1 MRWKLKL
8 IRRRLFSRATQR
20 MHVRGALPWP
30 LRWLAG
36 AVVLGLSGALAL
48 WAFEWGKDI
57 AGLDRG
63 AKQQVVDLQGE
74 LAEAQARLG
83 RAQSVVDTAES
94 LLKTGEAA
102 QTRLAER
109 LKQVEAENL
118 ALKADLGLFERLLPN
133 VAGQEG
139 VAVARFD
146 VEVQAPGRL
155 RYQALVVLGARAR
168 QAFAGRAELTLNGT
182 LRGQPWTS
190 SPPAGANALELA
202 QYRRVEGVIEYPPD
216 AVVKTAQFRVLD
228 AKGAVRA
235 SEQARL

>member
-20 MHVRGALPWP
+20 MHVRGALFWP
-30 LRWLAG
+30 LRWLVG

-57 AGLDRG
+57 AGLDRA
-63 AKQQVVDLQGE
+63 AKQQVIRLQGE
-74 LAEAQARLG
+74 LTEAQARLG
-83 RAQSVVDTAES
+83 RAQAVADTAES
-94 LLKTGEAA
+94 LLKAGEAA
-102 QTRLAER
+102 QTRLAEQLR
-109 LKQVEAENL
+109 QVEAENL
-118 ALKADLGLFERLLPN
+118 ALKADVGAFERLLPSA
-133 VAGQEG
+133 AGQDG

-146 VEVQAPGRL
+146 VEAQAPGRL
-155 RYQALVVLGARAR
+155 RYQALVVLGGRAR
-168 QAFAGRAELTLNGT
+168 QVFAGRYELTLSGT
-182 LRGQPWTS
+182 LHGQPWTMGPS
-190 SPPAGANALELA
+190 GNASPLELT
-202 QYRRVEGVIEYPPD
+202 QYRRIEGVFEYPPD

>member
-57 AGLDRG
+57 AGLDRA
-63 AKQQVVDLQGE
+63 AKQQVIRLQGE
-74 LAEAQARLG
+74 LTEAQDRLG
-83 RAQSVVDTAES
+83 RAQAVADTAES

-102 QTRLAER
+102 QTRLAEQLR
-109 LKQVEAENL
+109 QVEAENL
-118 ALKADLGLFERLLPN
+118 ALKADLGVFERLLPN
-133 VAGQEG
+133 VAGQDG

-146 VEVQAPGRL
+146 VEAQAPGRL
-155 RYQALVVLGARAR
+155 RYQVLVVLGGQAR
-168 QAFAGRAELTLNGT
+168 QVFAGRYELALSGT
-182 LRGQPWTS
+182 LRGQPWTAS
-190 SPPAGANALELA
+190 LPGGGSPLEVT
-202 QYRRVEGVIEYPPD
+202 QYRRVEGVFEYPPD